1 MTKTSHI
8 NAYIL
13 RINLCSS
20 IFYLFGFVLVN
31 LLHFFLYS
39 INMRNVNY
47 LRIEGEYEQLVL
59 EIRNKNN
66 NLSIY
71 SSYLSPPFPF
81 VQKRAYMGLFNWK
94 FYNLVLCEY
103 D

>member
-1 MTKTSHI
+1 MHI
-8 NAYIL
+8 YCIL
-13 RINLCSS
+13 IYVVQFFLIFLVLSLS
-20 IFYLFGFVLVN
+20 IYSI
-31 LLHFFLYS
+31 FFLYS

-47 LRIEGEYEQLVL
+47 LRIEGEYEQLAL

-71 SSYLSPPFPF
+71 SSYLSLPFPF
-81 VQKRAYMGLFNWK
+81 VQKRAYLGLFNWK